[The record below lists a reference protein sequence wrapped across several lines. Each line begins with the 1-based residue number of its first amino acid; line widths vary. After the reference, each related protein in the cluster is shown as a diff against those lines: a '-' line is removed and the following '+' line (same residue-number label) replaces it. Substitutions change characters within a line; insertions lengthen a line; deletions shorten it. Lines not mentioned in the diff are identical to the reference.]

1 MNYNNLKIPE
11 SQKENF
17 KFFLNLPDVVRN
29 ELVEI
34 IQRAPIGLSNSSLFD
49 HISSNVKNLSNEKIG
64 KLLSIYENLSEAKD
78 DLGYEDE
85 EFIKDLSNALLDTG
99 DPELVPN
106 EESILI
112 FKELFS
118 SNININTSRKIH
130 NELLE
135 NEKNYNSAKISTDIR
150 PVFDKDQ
157 FIGSTV
163 VNKLKITYFEN
174 DDEKSA
180 FFSLDDKD
188 LVELIEELRKAQEQ
202 NNFIK
207 ENFNNLKFIDI
218 SR

>member
-11 SQKENF
+11 SQKDNF
-17 KFFLNLPDVVRN
+17 KFFLNLPDAVRN

-34 IQRAPIGLSNSSLFD
+34 IQQAPMGLSNSSLFD
-49 HISSNVKNLSNEKIG
+49 HISSNIKNLSNEKIG
-64 KLLSIYENLSEAKD
+64 KLLSIYENLSDAKD
-78 DLGYEDE
+78 DLGYSDD
-85 EFIKDLSNALLDTG
+85 EFIEDLSNALIDTQ
-99 DPELVPN
+99 DPDLEPN
-106 EESILI
+106 DKSILV

-118 SNININTSRKIH
+118 SNTNINASRKIH

-135 NEKNYNSAKISTDIR
+135 NEKNYDSSRISTDIR

-157 FIGSTV
+157 FIGSTI
-163 VNKLKITYFEN
+163 VNKLKIAYFEN
-174 DDEKSA
+174 DEEKSI

-188 LVELIEELRKAQEQ
+188 LVELIEELKKAQEQ
-202 NNFIK
+202 NYYIK

>member
-11 SQKENF
+11 SQKDNF
-17 KFFLNLPDVVRN
+17 KFFLNLPDAVRD

-34 IQRAPIGLSNSSLFD
+34 IRQAPIGLSNSSLFD
-49 HISSNVKNLSNEKIG
+49 HISSNIKNLSNEKLG
-64 KLLSIYENLSEAKD
+64 KLLSIYENLSDAKD
-78 DLGYEDE
+78 DLGYSDA
-85 EFIKDLSNALLDTG
+85 EFIEDLSNALIDTQ
-99 DPELVPN
+99 DPDLEPN
-106 EESILI
+106 DKSILV

-118 SNININTSRKIH
+118 SNTNINTSRKIH

-135 NEKNYNSAKISTDIR
+135 NEKNYDSSRISTDIR

-157 FIGSTV
+157 FIGSTI
-163 VNKLKITYFEN
+163 VNKLKIAYFEN
-174 DDEKSA
+174 DEEKSI

-188 LVELIEELRKAQEQ
+188 LVELIDELKKAQEQ
-202 NNFIK
+202 NYYIK

>member
-17 KFFLNLPDVVRN
+17 KFFLNLPDVVRD
-29 ELVEI
+29 ELVQI
-34 IQRAPIGLSNSSLFD
+34 IQQAPVGLSNSSLFD
-49 HISSNVKNLSNEKIG
+49 HISSNIKNLSNEKIA
-64 KLLSIYENLSEAKD
+64 KLLSIYENLSDAKD
-78 DLGYEDE
+78 DLGYDDD
-85 EFIKDLSNALLDTG
+85 EFINDLSNALADTQ

-106 EESILI
+106 EKSILV

-118 SNININTSRKIH
+118 SNLNINTSRKIH

-157 FIGSTV
+157 FIGSTI
-163 VNKLKITYFEN
+163 VNKLKITYYEN
-174 DDEKSA
+174 DEGKSV

-188 LVELIEELRKAQEQ
+188 LAELIDELRKAQEQ
-202 NNFIK
+202 NSYIK